1 MLVLFP
7 LAKIPTAR
15 GRASGAPAP
24 GGGVPSQRPWATQRP
39 RRDEQRAPRTL
50 GVAPAAH
57 RHQQARATVPWV
69 APQLEAHVQPGQ
81 LVSALGGG
89 PPPRAMAR
97 RDRPVPPRTA
107 QPTRRGRRRSQAVR
121 LSWPCGEAGGRA
133 RPCRLRAGRVAR
145 VGHAETARGRA
156 WAVPPR
162 PAAPGRRVPHR
173 SQAVRSSWP
182 CRAPRGRGHAV
193 DPTHGQNCS
202 R

>member
-24 GGGVPSQRPWATQRP
+24 GGGVPSQRQWATQRP

-50 GVAPAAH
+50 GVAPAAR

-133 RPCRLRAGRVAR
+133 RAAGFGQGVSRALRTPRPPGGAPGQSRPA
-145 VGHAETARGRA
+145 
-156 WAVPPR
+156 PPR
-162 PAAPGRRVPHR
+162 PADA
-173 SQAVRSSWP
+173 
-182 CRAPRGRGHAV
+182 CRADRR
-193 DPTHGQNCS
+193 

>member
-1 MLVLFP
+1 M
-7 LAKIPTAR
+7 
-15 GRASGAPAP
+15 
-24 GGGVPSQRPWATQRP
+24 PSERQWVTQRP
-39 RRDEQRAPRTL
+39 RRDVERAPQAA
-50 GVAPAAH
+50 GAPPVARLP
-57 RHQQARATVPWV
+57 QQARASGPWV
-69 APQLEAHVQPGQ
+69 VQQLEAHVQPGQ
-81 LVSALGGG
+81 LVRALGGG
-89 PPPRAMAR
+89 PLPHAMTQHHSSAPPRHAR
-97 RDRPVPPRTA
+97 
-107 QPTRRGRRRSQAVR
+107 PTRRGRRRSQAVR

-162 PAAPGRRVPHR
+162 PAAPSRRVPRR